1 MPKRFQY
8 KAKNSRNET
17 IGGSIEADS
26 ESRAADQ
33 LLQRELIVISLKEI
47 KGAGGGLAFFK
58 RFSERV
64 SKKDLAIFL
73 RQLSILISAA
83 VPLVQALRILSEQA
97 TNPGLK
103 AALVDVVTDVEGG
116 TKLSNAL
123 ERYEHIFNDY
133 FINMVKSGE
142 TSGRLDEILNY
153 LADQQ
158 EKDYE
163 LQSKINGAMAYP
175 IFIIGIMTV
184 AAIVMMT
191 FVLPKMLA
199 MFTELGPDV
208 VLPLTTRMLIATSSF
223 SQKFWWLIVI
233 GLVGGMFAFR
243 TYVKTPAG
251 KRVYDFIKL
260 KIPIFGDLLRY
271 VYLVRFSRSLNTILI
286 GGVTIPVGL
295 KIVKNVVGNAVFEDL
310 IAETLKEVEDGN
322 PISTVFMK
330 SKEIPS
336 MVSQMLSVGEQ
347 TGRLDDVLDKITQFY
362 VREVNAMIETT
373 IKLIEPAIM
382 VVLGLGVGVMVSGIL
397 LPMYTLTSKL

>member
-1 MPKRFQY
+1 VPKRFQY
-8 KAKNSRNET
+8 KAKNPRNET
-17 IGGSIEADS
+17 VQGTIEADS

-33 LLQRELIVISLKEI
+33 LLGRELIVISLKEMQSGN
-47 KGAGGGLAFFK
+47 GALGFFK
-58 RFSERV
+58 NFSERV
-64 SKKDLAIFL
+64 SKKDLAILL

-103 AALVDVVTDVEGG
+103 TALADIVTDVEGG
-116 TKLSNAL
+116 TKLSNSL
-123 ERYEHIFNDY
+123 ERYGRIFSDY
-133 FINMVKSGE
+133 FVNMVKSGE

-163 LQSKINGAMAYP
+163 LQSKITGAMAYP
-175 IFIIGIMTV
+175 IFIMGIMGV

-208 VLPLTTRMLIATSSF
+208 VLPITTRILIATSNF
-223 SQKFWWLIVI
+223 SQKFWWLIIIGVI
-233 GLVGGMFAFR
+233 GGFIAFR
-243 TYVKTPAG
+243 AYVKTPAG
-251 KRVYDFIKL
+251 KRVYDFVKL
-260 KIPIFGDLLRY
+260 KLPVFGDLLRY
-271 VYLVRFSRSLNTILI
+271 VYLIRFSRSLNTILV

-295 KIVKNVVGNAVFEDL
+295 KIVKSVIGNAVFEDL
-310 IAETLKEVEDGN
+310 ITETLKEVEDGN

-362 VREVNAMIETT
+362 VREVNATIETT

-382 VVLGLGVGVMVSGIL
+382 VVLGLGVGVIVSGIL

>member
-1 MPKRFQY
+1 MPKRFHY
-8 KAKNSRNET
+8 KARNNRNET
-17 IGGSIEADS
+17 VEGTIEVDS

-33 LLQRELIVISLKEI
+33 LLQRELIVISLKEQ
-47 KGAGGGLAFFK
+47 KGGDGLAFLKKFT
-58 RFSERV
+58 ERV
-64 SKKDLAIFL
+64 TKKDLAVFL

-97 TNPGLK
+97 VNQGLK
-103 AALVDVVTDVEGG
+103 NALVDVVTDVEGG
-116 TKLSNAL
+116 TKLSSSL
-123 ERYEHIFNDY
+123 ERYPHIFNDY
-133 FINMVKSGE
+133 FVNMIKSGE

-163 LQSKINGAMAYP
+163 LQSKITGAMAYP
-175 IFIIGIMTV
+175 IFIICIMLV

-208 VLPLTTRMLIATSSF
+208 VLPITTRILIATSNF
-223 SQKFWWLIVI
+223 SQKFWWLIIIV
-233 GLVGGMFAFR
+233 LVGGLIGFQA
-243 TYVKTPAG
+243 YVKTPAG
-251 KRVYDFIKL
+251 KRVFDFVKL
-260 KIPIFGDLLRY
+260 KIPVFGSLLRY
-271 VYLVRFSRSLNTILI
+271 VYLVRFSRSLNTILV

-295 KIVKNVVGNAVFEDL
+295 KIVKTVIGNTVFEDL
-310 IAETLKEVEDGN
+310 ITETLKEVEDGN
-322 PISTVFMK
+322 PISTVFIK
-330 SKEIPS
+330 SKEVPS

-382 VVLGLGVGVMVSGIL
+382 VVLGVGVGIMVAGIL